1 MNQPKKYT
9 ALASQHY
16 ILSELWHYNRSTIF
30 FALAEIIAE
39 IGEGFGT
46 ILIPS
51 MIVAFLEQYTKGMI
65 TAAALPTAMA
75 KLVTFF
81 VGYSIWCM
89 ITGYLKRRNQFQ
101 YVKFRCSRMTERCY
115 QKFMSLDYVQC
126 EDEKVQQLL
135 KKAGE
140 SEEYEGMGTTL
151 VVASIFGSTLRVAN
165 VGDSR
170 LYVIGEDITQI
181 TRDHSLVEEM
191 VQLGQ
196 IDRKAA
202 RTHEKKN
209 YITRAIGG
217 CETVEAE
224 MFSVDLNDNDI
235 ILMCSDGLTNML
247 EDSEIF
253 HIVKESADI
262 KTAADSLVKKANYNG
277 GKDNISVVLIEP

>member
-1 MNQPKKYT
+1 
-9 ALASQHY
+9 
-16 ILSELWHYNRSTIF
+16 
-30 FALAEIIAE
+30 
-39 IGEGFGT
+39 
-46 ILIPS
+46 
-51 MIVAFLEQYTKGMI
+51 
-65 TAAALPTAMA
+65 
-75 KLVTFF
+75 
-81 VGYSIWCM
+81 
-89 ITGYLKRRNQFQ
+89 
-101 YVKFRCSRMTERCY
+101 
-115 QKFMSLDYVQC
+115 
-126 EDEKVQQLL
+126 
-135 KKAGE
+135 
-140 SEEYEGMGTTL
+140 MGTTL

-181 TRDHSLVEEM
+181 TMDHSLVEEM

-224 MFSVDLNDNDI
+224 MFSVDLKDNDI